1 MLCAIN
7 ILDAAFESKNETVIA
22 ALSHSLLEG

>member
-7 ILDAAFESKNETVIA
+7 ILDAAFESKNEIVIA
-22 ALSHSLLEG
+22 ALGPSLLDG